1 MFRTSCV
8 LLTVN
13 KLYTGLVSKEGKDVV
28 FRLLTYLLDTE
39 CRK

>member
-8 LLTVN
+8 LLTV

-28 FRLLTYLLDTE
+28 FRLLTYLLDIE
-39 CRK
+39 GRK